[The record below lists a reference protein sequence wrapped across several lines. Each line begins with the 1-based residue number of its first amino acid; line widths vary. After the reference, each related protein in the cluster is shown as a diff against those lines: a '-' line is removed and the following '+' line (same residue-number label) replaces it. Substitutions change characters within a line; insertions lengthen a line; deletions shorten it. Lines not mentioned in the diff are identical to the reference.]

1 MLINRAFARTD
12 GESTMTTSSPQTYE
26 ELYTRMQQIV
36 AQLESGELPLADAMA
51 LYEEGVKVAAACQAI
66 LDRAELRVQEL
77 LVGGADSSH
86 SFEE

>member
-1 MLINRAFARTD
+1 
-12 GESTMTTSSPQTYE
+12 MTTSSPQTYE

-36 AQLESGELPLADAMA
+36 AQLESGELPLAEAMA

>member
-1 MLINRAFARTD
+1 
-12 GESTMTTSSPQTYE
+12 MTTSSPQTYE